1 MPRMTHTIKSIKDP
15 IHGYIKLTPLELKL
29 IDTFPLQRL
38 RRIKQLPGSE
48 YVYPGA
54 TNTRFEHSLGVMH
67 LAGLM
72 GSKLSDDEY
81 IIKLLR
87 IAGLLHDVG
96 HGPFSHSFESILNT
110 FLGVSHE
117 EMGVILIKNTILS
130 DILEE
135 NGIDTNDV
143 ADLIL
148 GKYRRKS
155 LSKVINSSID
165 ADKMDYTVRDS
176 YHTGAGYSVDIHRIA
191 MNSMDVNGDL
201 AINMRAL
208 EAIESLLMARLL
220 SFRTIYYHKTSRA
233 VQLMLEKAMM
243 SVMHEMHLHLEEILE
258 DPDLYLNL
266 DDYTMWEILRKSK
279 ESKNVMRNLMKRHI
293 LKVAGEWYGE
303 YLSQKQVNQLRSAI
317 SNTSGVPEN
326 DIIIDSPKIKFI
338 KSTGLPMLWRDGD
351 LIDPLNVSPVLSRL
365 RDMLPTMV
373 RIYTWPKYRDI
384 LREILRNKRVCDFL

>member
-1 MPRMTHTIKSIKDP
+1 MLRMVNTKKSIKDP
-15 IHGYIKLTPLELKL
+15 IHGYIKLTPLELNL
-29 IDTFPLQRL
+29 VDTLPLQRL

-54 TNTRFEHSLGVMH
+54 MNTRFEHSLGVMH

-81 IIKLLR
+81 ITKLLR
-87 IAGLLHDVG
+87 IAGLLHDIG
-96 HGPFSHSFESILNT
+96 HGPFSHSFEPILNT
-110 FLGVSHE
+110 FLRVSHE
-117 EMGVILIKNTILS
+117 KMGVILIKNTILS
-130 DILEE
+130 DILSE
-135 NGIDTNDV
+135 NGINTDDV
-143 ADLIL
+143 ANLIL

-191 MNSMDVNGDL
+191 MNSMDVDGDL
-201 AINMRAL
+201 AINIRAL
-208 EAIESLLMARLL
+208 EAVESLLMARLL

-243 SVMHEMHLHLEEILE
+243 SIIHEMHLHLGEILE
-258 DPDLYLNL
+258 YPNLYLNL
-266 DDYTMWEILRKSK
+266 DDYTMWEILRKN
-279 ESKNVMRNLMKRHI
+279 ERSKNIMKSLMKRHI

-303 YLSQKQVNQLRSAI
+303 YLSTRQVNQLRSAI
-317 SNTSGVPEN
+317 SNTSGVSED

-338 KSTGLPMLWRDGD
+338 KSTGLPMLWRDGE
-351 LIDPLNVSPVLSRL
+351 LINPLGVSPVLSRL
-365 RDMLPTMV
+365 KDLLPTMV
-373 RIYTWPKYRDI
+373 RVYTWPKYRDR
-384 LREILRNKRVCDFL
+384 LKEILRNKHVYDFL